1 MSLGDFDT
9 SSVIYFKFT
18 TFRPSTGAPFTLAG
32 TPALSVYKDASTTQT
47 TTGVTLT
54 VDFDG
59 VTGLNHVAIDTSAD
73 GTFYAAG
80 SFFDVVITTG
90 TVDSV
95 SAVGVVVGRFTLR
108 KTACLKPTT
117 AGRSLDVSS
126 GGEAGIDLA
135 NVGSPTTTLNLSG
148 TTISTSQ
155 VVASVTGAV
164 GSVTGAVGSVTG
176 NVGGNVVGSVAS
188 VTNRVTANT
197 DQLAGQTVTAAN
209 AVTFPSIVSS
219 LTAAGVR
226 SELAIEL
233 GRIDVDVSTRLAS
246 SSYTTPPTASANAT
260 AVWNSLL
267 SAHTTAGTF
276 GGRIPRSDSS
286 NVEVKITGSAHIAA
300 DIHELQPVVIEA
312 QHFATGAIDANALAT
327 DAATEIATAVYT
339 GQMTESYRAAGVAPT
354 LAEVAFELVAHMGDS
369 SISGTTKTL
378 KKLDG
383 TTAKTFTLDSA
394 TTPTSITEAT

>member
-9 SSVIYFKFT
+9 SSVVYFKFT
-18 TFRPSTGAPFTLAG
+18 TFRASTGAPFTLAG
-32 TPALSVYKDASTTQT
+32 TPAISVYKDNSTTQS
-47 TTGVTLT
+47 TTGVILT

-59 VTGLNHVAIDTSAD
+59 VTGLNHVAVDTSDA
-73 GTFYAAG
+73 FYAAG

-108 KTACLKPTT
+108 KTSALKPTT
-117 AGRSLDVSS
+117 SGRTLDVSS
-126 GGEAGIDLA
+126 GGEAGIDFA
-135 NVGSPTTTLNLSG
+135 NIGSPTTTVNLSG

-155 VVASVTGAV
+155 V
-164 GSVTGAVGSVTG
+164 
-176 NVGGNVVGSVAS
+176 VAS

-219 LTAAGVR
+219 LTGAGVR
-226 SELAIEL
+226 TELAIEL

-246 SSYTTPPTASANAT
+246 SSYTTPPTAASNAT

-276 GGRIPRSDSS
+276 GGRIPRSGSS
-286 NVEVKITGSAHIAA
+286 NVEVKITGAGHTAA
-300 DIHELQPVVIEA
+300 DIHELQPAVIEA

-327 DAATEIATAVYT
+327 NAATEIATAVYT

-354 LAEVAFELVAHMGDS
+354 LAQVAFELIAHMGDS

>member
-1 MSLGDFDT
+1 LTAIPNVASGSAGALIT
-9 SSVIYFKFT
+9 S
-18 TFRPSTGAPFTLAG
+18 G
-32 TPALSVYKDASTTQT
+32 
-47 TTGVTLT
+47 
-54 VDFDG
+54 
-59 VTGLNHVAIDTSAD
+59 
-73 GTFYAAG
+73 
-80 SFFDVVITTG
+80 TG
-90 TVDSV
+90 TAQLS
-95 SAVGVVVGRFTLR
+95 
-108 KTACLKPTT
+108 
-117 AGRSLDVSS
+117 VSS
-126 GGEAGIDLA
+126 GLVTLA
-135 NVGSPTTTLNLSG
+135 PVTH
-148 TTISTSQ
+148 
-155 VVASVTGAV
+155 TGATIPT
-164 GSVTGAVGSVTG
+164 VTE
-176 NVGGNVVGSVAS
+176 

-219 LTAAGVR
+219 LTGAGVR
-226 SELAIEL
+226 TELAIEL

-246 SSYTTPPTASANAT
+246 WSYTTPPTAASNAT

-300 DIHELQPVVIEA
+300 DIHELQPAVIEA

-354 LAEVAFELVAHMGDS
+354 LAQVAFELIAHMGDS
-369 SISGTTKTL
+369 AISGTTKTL